1 MKFDNIAKVGST
13 LNKSV
18 TVPILGAVTTL
29 GMLAKKGA
37 DTADALNDTASKIG
51 MSIEAL
57 QEWNH
62 FPVAKD

>member
-1 MKFDNIAKVGST
+1 
-13 LNKSV
+13 
-18 TVPILGAVTTL
+18 
-29 GMLAKKGA
+29 MLAKKGA

-62 FPVAKD
+62 VPVAKD